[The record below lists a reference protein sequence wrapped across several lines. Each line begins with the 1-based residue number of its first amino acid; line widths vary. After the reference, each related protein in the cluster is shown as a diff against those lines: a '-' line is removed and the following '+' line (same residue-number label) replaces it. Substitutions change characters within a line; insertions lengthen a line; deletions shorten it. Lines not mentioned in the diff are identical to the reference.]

1 MVCSDYTERRI
12 LFYSQNYKRPAT
24 QKSIYIVRSYL
35 TPALITAQRALK
47 FYLTVYTLKK
57 RRRSFHT
64 VALPFFLNDAT
75 V

>member
-1 MVCSDYTERRI
+1 MVYSDYTERRI

-24 QKSIYIVRSYL
+24 QKSIYIVNARFNYSAA
-35 TPALITAQRALK
+35 PRALK

-64 VALPFFLNDAT
+64 VALPVFLNDAT